1 MATATKQTK
10 SNAIKE
16 FIRERGEVSRKE
28 IIRFLMVD
36 IRGVDGDYFD
46 NNYSEFSGQSATNFT
61 QWRYNGHVQ
70 SNKGKYSLTPEGAIS
85 KLGMYQTLPSVELVR
100 VKNRLANQKG
110 RIDNVNQ
117 WENRALRAEAELAT
131 LRRKL
136 IELI

>member
-1 MATATKQTK
+1 MATATNQTK

-16 FIRERGEVSRKE
+16 FIRERGEVSKKE
-28 IIRFLMVD
+28 IIRFLMVNL
-36 IRGVDGDYFD
+36 RGVNGDYFD

-61 QWRYNGHVQ
+61 QWKRNGHVE
-70 SNKGKYSLTPEGAIS
+70 SNKGEYSLTPEGAIS

-100 VKNRLANQKG
+100 VKNRLANQKD
-110 RIDNVNQ
+110 RIDNINE
-117 WENRALRAEAELAT
+117 WENRALRAEAELAL